1 MKKYSQETPQFVDE
15 DDDDDDLEWYDQCNI
30 DDNYQRELDAVR
42 FCRKYSPYMPEAECI
57 NAYETYRM
65 YLDEGQTREVSRM
78 YAGLS

>member
-15 DDDDDDLEWYDQCNI
+15 GDDDDDDDG
-30 DDNYQRELDAVR
+30 DDDDG
-42 FCRKYSPYMPEAECI
+42 PPEAECI
-57 NAYETYRM
+57 KTYEIYRM